1 MNSIIDLS
9 KTKPEN
15 VRLKSLANV
24 ASGLGFELVD
34 LAAVLDKI
42 DDQAKT
48 QLRSFAGLHEQVE
61 HMANSNADVR
71 QAVSTVAQT
80 TQKTFDVIDTSVNDL
95 RRASDRAKLVA
106 KWVQSVDRQMRE
118 LSGTLK
124 AVQSNNNEITAIA
137 RQVNILAINAKIEAV
152 RAGDAGRGF
161 AVVAEAINELSQ
173 ETASAADEITQNIN
187 GLSKLVTKIG
197 EESSNASSDANS
209 VLKDAEGTDKALI
222 SISAGVKSVQ
232 EDSKLISTGANRV
245 YRAIHSFEP
254 EFTTVATAIKLNA
267 TNINLAR
274 NRANALID
282 QSEMILQ
289 KSVSLGGATDDTH
302 FIEFVKKMSRRVST
316 VFEEA
321 IKHRQLNESDLFSN
335 SYEPIPGTDPV
346 QYKTLFTQFCDSALY
361 DLFENAL
368 SYSPKIIY
376 CTAIDRN
383 GYTPTHNKKFSQP
396 QGKDPVWNMTNSRN
410 RQIFNDRAGLKAGNN
425 REDFLLQ
432 VYRRDMGGG
441 VFKLIKYLSAP
452 ISVNG
457 KHWGGVR
464 MAYTA

>member
-1 MNSIIDLS
+1 MNSIIDPS

-15 VRLKSLANV
+15 DRLKSLTNV

-34 LAAVLDKI
+34 LAAVLDDI
-42 DDQAKT
+42 DSQAKT

-61 HMANSNADVR
+61 HMADSNADVR

-80 TQKTFDVIDTSVNDL
+80 TQQTFYVIDTSVNDL
-95 RRASDRAKLVA
+95 RRASDRAKQVA

-118 LSGTLK
+118 LSETLK

-173 ETASAADEITQNIN
+173 ETASAADEITRNIN
-187 GLSKLVTKIG
+187 VLSKLVTKIG
-197 EESSNASSDANS
+197 KESSCASLDANS

-222 SISAGVKSVQ
+222 SISAGVRSVQ
-232 EDSKLISTGANRV
+232 EDSKLISIGANRV

-254 EFTTVATAIKLNA
+254 EFSTVAAAIKQNA
-267 TNINLAR
+267 NNINLVR

-282 QSEMILQ
+282 HSEMILQ
-289 KSVSLGGATDDTH
+289 KSVGLGGATDDAH
-302 FIEFVKKMSRRVST
+302 FIEYVKKMSHRVGA

-321 IKHRQLNESDLFSN
+321 IENGQLHEGDLFSN
-335 SYEPIPGTDPV
+335 VYNPIPGTDPV
-346 QYKTLFTQFCDSALY
+346 QFKTLFTQFCDSALY
-361 DLFENAL
+361 GLFESAL
-368 SYSPKIIY
+368 SYNPKIIY
-376 CTAIDRN
+376 CTSIDRN

-396 QGKDPVWNMTNSRN
+396 QGNDPVWNMANSRN
-410 RQIFNDRAGLKAGNN
+410 RQIFNDRASLKAGNN
-425 REDFLLQ
+425 KEDFLLQ

-441 VFKLIKYLSAP
+441 DYKLLKDLSAP
-452 ISVNG
+452 IFVNG
-457 KHWGGVR
+457 KLWGGVR